1 MTRAT
6 KALDA
11 FLEARADWETARI
24 YELAFAQ
31 WAYDQIE
38 AAKKDRDRAFRRLTQ
53 AAIRYGYETDR
64 AKVREGVVWKKIEAE
79 IEGVVRA

>member
-1 MTRAT
+1 VTRAT

-11 FLEARADWETARI
+11 FLGARADMETARA
-24 YELAFAQ
+24 YELALAKWTREQ
-31 WAYDQIE
+31 LDE
-38 AAKKDRDRAFRRLTQ
+38 AAKDRRKAFARCAA

-79 IEGVVRA
+79 LTAAVR